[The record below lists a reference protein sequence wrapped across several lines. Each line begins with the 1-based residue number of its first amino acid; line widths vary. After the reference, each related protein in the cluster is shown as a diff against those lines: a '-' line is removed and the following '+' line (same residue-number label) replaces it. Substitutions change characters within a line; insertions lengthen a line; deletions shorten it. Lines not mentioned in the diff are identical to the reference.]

1 MSVRKLLMGD
11 EIIDALYLGDV
22 PLSAVYLG
30 DHLVWSNSG
39 GGDGGDGGDDN
50 TDDPGENGNG
60 GNGNNSGNEGDSGEN
75 GNNGNEG
82 GNSGNEGGGN
92 SGNDGPDD
100 PPEVNTTTVTISGTD
115 FEQGCIDHS
124 GSYVDY
130 STSSDGDYHLQ
141 YIRMKSW
148 AALPYG
154 TNGRMK
160 VTVTS
165 SNNAQ
170 NGINGLWWYAYC
182 VNRSRYNPGGEY
194 RTQSHNSGS
203 SSPLD
208 SYFDNGELT
217 GVDLDDDCYY
227 FKIILWY
234 GGSAQYPI
242 PTLSPSDIESVTYE
256 FTDVS

>member
-1 MSVRKLLMGD
+1 MSVRKLLLGGEM
-11 EIIDALYLGDV
+11 IDALYLGDV

-39 GGDGGDGGDDN
+39 GNGGGDDDDP
-50 TDDPGENGNG
+50 DDPGGN
-60 GNGNNSGNEGDSGEN
+60 S
-75 GNNGNEG
+75 GNEG
-82 GNSGNEGGGN
+82 GNSGNEGGNTGGN
-92 SGNDGPDD
+92 EGGNNGGEGGGNGGNDEPDD
-100 PPEVNTTTVTISGTD
+100 PPVINTTTATISGTA
-115 FEQGCIDHS
+115 FEQGCIDRN
-124 GSYVDY
+124 GSYPDY
-130 STSSDGDYHLQ
+130 STNSDGNYHLQ

-148 AALPYG
+148 IALPYG

-160 VTVTS
+160 VTATLS
-165 SNNAQ
+165 SNAQ
-170 NGINGLWWYAYC
+170 NGGDGLWWYAYC

-194 RTQSHNSGS
+194 KTQSHDSGS